1 MANNPMR
8 LNRTRRRALNGL
20 AVTGPRRETIPAID
34 RLVAARLKRNLRY
47 AAALAASR
55 SEHLALTAV
64 AAAVRSS
71 AAAAGLFSRGAAIAA
86 SAGFVRE
93 SFARKELLFVRRE
106 WERASAIDA
115 GKGFVGVQ
123 LSLLTLVIA
132 GRNYDRRASP
142 ARYR

>member
-1 MANNPMR
+1 MR

-20 AVTGPRRETIPAID
+20 AVTWPCSETVPAID
-34 RLVAARLKRNLRY
+34 RLVAARLKRDLRY
-47 AAALAASR
+47 AATLAAGR
-55 SEHLALTAV
+55 LEHLALTAV
-64 AAAVRSS
+64 AAAVRSP
-71 AAAAGLFSRGAAIAA
+71 AAAAGGFSRGAAIAA

-93 SFARKELLFVRRE
+93 SFTRKELLLIRRE

-115 GKGFVGVQ
+115 GKGFVCVH
-123 LSLLTLVIA
+123 LSLLTVVIA